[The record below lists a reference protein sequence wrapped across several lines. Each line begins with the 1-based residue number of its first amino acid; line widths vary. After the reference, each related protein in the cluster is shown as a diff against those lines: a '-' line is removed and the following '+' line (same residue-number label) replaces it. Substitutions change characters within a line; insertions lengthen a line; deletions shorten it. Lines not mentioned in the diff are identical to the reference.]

1 MPNQASN
8 PRGNASIMSN
18 ELNLSKVNISFLRSC
33 RILFGLLLS
42 GGMLIAT
49 AAASPADGYD
59 LVILNGR
66 VMDPESGL
74 DAQRNVGI
82 KDGKIAAIS
91 ELRLTGTETID
102 ASGHVVS
109 PGFIDGHVHV
119 VEMPLGQRLIL
130 RDGVTTSLA
139 LELGTVTVGRWY
151 DAMEGKSH
159 TNYGVSVSS
168 VGARAAVYDVDYL
181 EKTPTGGTVK
191 DMYAGQVKITPD
203 AWGRTPTEAETAK
216 ILDLLEQGLKEG
228 ALGVG
233 PPAGYM
239 VDSFTSQEMI
249 GAQKL
254 AGQYGRF
261 IHLHARFSSQIPPT
275 SGILAF
281 QESIASAG
289 AFGGGLIIAHFTAQS
304 LDDTQAT
311 MDYVADLQAN
321 GVPVMLEVYP
331 YNYGGAG
338 NGIQADYL
346 EPHNY
351 HKNMG
356 RTYSDIIDVATG
368 KPLDKATYDKL
379 IKTDPTHTVLFY
391 NATEEDNMKAV
402 ANPDVL
408 IGCDCFPLST
418 SNGFA
423 EDWNTPFGE
432 LRSHPRTAGAHAKVL
447 RLSREGHLP
456 LMSAINKMTYK
467 WAKFLQDNGV
477 EQMAAKGRL
486 QEGMDADITIFD
498 SATVTDNSTLKQG
511 ENALPSSGIPYVIVN
526 GKIVVKDSVAQ
537 ERIYAGKPIRATVI
551 K

>member
-1 MPNQASN
+1 MKTRTRST
-8 PRGNASIMSN
+8 
-18 ELNLSKVNISFLRSC
+18 ISYRM
-33 RILFGLLLS
+33 LFGLLLS
-42 GGMLIAT
+42 GGLLITT

-74 DAQRNVGI
+74 DAKRNVGI
-82 KDGKIAAIS
+82 KDGKIAAITEQTLS
-91 ELRLTGTETID
+91 GAETID

-109 PGFIDGHVHV
+109 PGFVDGHSHV
-119 VEMPLGQRLIL
+119 VDMPLGQRLML
-130 RDGVTTSLA
+130 RDGVTTSLD
-139 LELGTVTVGRWY
+139 LEVGAMPVSKWY
-151 DAMEGKSH
+151 DSMEGKSH
-159 TNYGVSVSS
+159 TNYGASVSMM
-168 VGARAAVYDVDYL
+168 GARASVFDPGYL
-181 EKTPTGGTVK
+181 DKTSGGTGH
-191 DMYAGQVKITPD
+191 DMFSGTVKITPD
-203 AWGRTPTEAETAK
+203 VWSRIATDAETTR
-216 ILDLLEQGLKEG
+216 ILNLIDEGLKEG
-228 ALGVG
+228 GLGVG
-233 PPAGYM
+233 PPTGYM
-239 VDSFTSQEMI
+239 VDGFTSQEMI

-281 QESIASAG
+281 QEAIASAG
-289 AFGGGLIIAHFTAQS
+289 AFGGGVIIAHFTAQS

-311 MDYVADLQAN
+311 MDYVAELQAN

-331 YNYGGAG
+331 YNFGGAG

-356 RTYSDIIDVATG
+356 RTYSDIIDVTTG

-379 IKTDPTHTVLFY
+379 VKTDPSHGVLFY

-408 IGCDCFPLST
+408 IGCDCFPMRT
-418 SNGFA
+418 SKGFT
-423 EDWNTPFGE
+423 EDWNTPIE
-432 LRSHPRTAGAHAKVL
+432 EIRSHPRTAGAHAKVL
-447 RLSREGHLP
+447 RLSREGHLS
-456 LMSAINKMTYK
+456 LMSAISKMSYQY
-467 WAKFLQDNGV
+467 AKFLQDNGV
-477 EQMAAKGRL
+477 EQMAKKGRL

-498 SATVTDNSTLKQG
+498 PATVTDNSTLKQV
-511 ENALPSSGIPYVIVN
+511 ENALPSTGIPYVIVN

-537 ERIYAGKPIRATVI
+537 QGVYAGKPIRAAI
-551 K
+551 KN